1 MSEATCRYCGT
12 PRSEDFDLGA
22 ICTNRIFE
30 PAPHVWVNEAGE
42 LIEPQVGPEIDIES
56 WMNEMDADLDEAAE
70 VITAD
75 TYDDVLA
82 SIWGDEKAEK
92 TMETPE

>member
-1 MSEATCRYCGT
+1 MSESTCRYCGT

-42 LIEPQVGPEIDIES
+42 LLDRTAAPVFDGTEDIE
-56 WMNEMDADLDEAAE
+56 ELAAE
-70 VITAD
+70 VIAAD

-82 SIWGDEKAEK
+82 SIWGDEKSEK
-92 TMETPE
+92 TIDKTCDL